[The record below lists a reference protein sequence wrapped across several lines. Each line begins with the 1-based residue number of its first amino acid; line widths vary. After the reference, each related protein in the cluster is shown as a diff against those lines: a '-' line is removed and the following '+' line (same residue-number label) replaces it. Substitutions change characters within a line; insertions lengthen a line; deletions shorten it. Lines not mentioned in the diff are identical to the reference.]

1 MSLSPIVLFCYNR
14 VLHLQQTVNALL
26 LNEEAAKSD
35 LIIYSDGAKAEKD
48 EEEVKSVR
56 TYIHQIVGFA
66 SVKIVERPFNF
77 GLAKSII
84 EGVTEVVNQYGKII
98 VLEDDI
104 EAGPYFLRFM
114 NDALTRYEDN
124 TDVACVCAY
133 LYPIKKKVPNVF
145 FIYGADCAA
154 WGTWKDQWVL
164 LEPDGQKI
172 LETIERQGSSWRFE
186 FDGSYPYIQMLKD
199 QISGKNNS
207 WAIRWYGSAFIHNKL
222 TLYPGKSMVRNIGWD
237 SSGVN
242 CEAVDTF
249 DVELCREPISLD
261 GIKVMHSKHG
271 YRAFKD
277 FFISFHGWS
286 DFKRLRKRF
295 KMRLK
300 YFFNNK
306 YCY

>member
-1 MSLSPIVLFCYNR
+1 MTLSPVVIFCYNR

-26 LNEEAAKSD
+26 LNEEAESSD
-35 LIIYSDGAKAEKD
+35 LIIYSDGSRNEKD
-48 EEEVKSVR
+48 EEGVKAVR
-56 TYIHQIVGFA
+56 EYIHKISGFA

-98 VLEDDI
+98 VVEDDI

-124 TDVACVCAY
+124 SDVACICGY
-133 LYPIKKKVPNVF
+133 LYPVKKKVPDAF
-145 FIYGADCAA
+145 FIYGADCAVWA
-154 WGTWKDQWVL
+154 TWKDQWSIF
-164 LEPDGQKI
+164 ESDGQKI
-172 LETIERQGSSWRFE
+172 LDTIVDQKTAWRFD

-199 QISGKNNS
+199 QIAGKNNS

-222 TLYPGKSMVRNIGWD
+222 TLYPGKSLIRNIGMD

-242 CEAVDTF
+242 CGDTESF
-249 DVELCREPISLD
+249 DVEVSLEPISLE
-261 GIKVMHSKHG
+261 GIKVAHSKQG

-277 FFISFHGWS
+277 FFISLNGWS
-286 DFKRLRKRF
+286 GFKRMRRRF
-295 KMRLK
+295 KRRLK
-300 YFFNNK
+300 YLLTNK
-306 YCY
+306 